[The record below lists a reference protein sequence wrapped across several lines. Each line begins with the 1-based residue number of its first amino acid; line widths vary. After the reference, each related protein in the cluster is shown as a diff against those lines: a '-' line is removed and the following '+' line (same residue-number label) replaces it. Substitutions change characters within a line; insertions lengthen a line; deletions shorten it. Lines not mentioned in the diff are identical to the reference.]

1 MAGAPRATICGV
13 TTPAELAR
21 DSDER
26 GEEIVRVLADAFGDL
41 IEADE
46 RAFRRKFRKMAASPF
61 AFYRGSAPLFYAD
74 VVRLEDPWADSRTSR
89 VWIQGDLHAENFG
102 TYMDSAGILVF
113 DVNDFDEAYLGHF
126 TWDLRRMAA
135 SLALL
140 GFAKALSDDA
150 IERMI
155 TCYGRAY
162 LEQVRAF
169 ATGDKDSEF
178 RLTLDNTEGVLREV
192 LMAARLET
200 RVALLEAAT
209 TVEHA
214 ERHFSTGAGV
224 RRLEDGE
231 RSEVEQAFAA
241 YLETIP
247 EIKRQH
253 SVSYAVKDVVGRA
266 GFGIGSAGLPAY
278 SLLVEGRTQALEND
292 VILSMKQGNV
302 AAASRVVDDSSIRGY
317 FEHAGHRT
325 AVSQRALQAHA
336 DPWLGWCS
344 LRDVGQVVKEVSP
357 YEADIDWDQVSD
369 LDEVLELL
377 EYLGHATAKVHCV
390 SDAGSEQTL
399 VEFQTEEAIMAVVD
413 GRDDEFAADLVRFGR
428 AYGDLARDDHR
439 RFVDAFRNGRIP
451 GVPAD

>member
-1 MAGAPRATICGV
+1 M
-13 TTPAELAR
+13 TTPAELA
-21 DSDER
+21 SDTEQR
-26 GEEIVRVLADAFGDL
+26 GEKIVSVLADAFGEL
-41 IEADE
+41 IEADA

-74 VVRLEDPWADSRTSR
+74 VARLEDPWADEQTSR

-113 DVNDFDEAYLGHF
+113 DVNDFDEAFLGHF

-140 GFAKALSDDA
+140 GFAKAVSDEA

-155 TCYGRAY
+155 RTYAQSY

-178 RLTLDNTEGVLREV
+178 RLTLENTEGVLHEV
-192 LMAARLET
+192 LLSARMET
-200 RVALLEAAT
+200 RVGLLGRAT
-209 TVEHA
+209 SVEGA
-214 ERHFSTGAGV
+214 ERHFAMGTGV
-224 RRLEDGE
+224 RRLEDDE
-231 RSEVEQAFAA
+231 RGEVEAAFES
-241 YLETIP
+241 YLDTIP
-247 EIKRQH
+247 DVKRQH
-253 SVSYAVKDVVGRA
+253 SVSYSVKDVVGRT

-302 AAASRVVDDSSIRGY
+302 PAPSRVVDDEAIREY
-317 FEHAGHRT
+317 FSHQGHRT

-336 DPWLGWCS
+336 DPWLGWCE
-344 LRDVGQVVKEVSP
+344 LRGVGQVVAEVSP
-357 YEADIDWDQVSD
+357 YEEDIDWGQVSD
-369 LDEVLELL
+369 LDEVFPLL
-377 EYLGHATAKVHCV
+377 AYLGEATAKVHCV

-399 VEFQTEEAIMAVVD
+399 VDFQTEAAIMDVVD
-413 GRDDEFAADLVRFGR
+413 GREQEFADDLVAFGR
-428 AYGDLARDDHR
+428 AYGELARDDHR
-439 RFVDAFRNGRIP
+439 LFVDAFRNGRIP